1 MTDNQVQPLFSRT
14 TMWLL
19 VLLLALLWFA
29 QLDLRHLVPSDEGR
43 YAEMAREMLRTGDWI
58 TPRYNGYKYFEK
70 PPLQTW
76 FNAIT
81 FALFGLGDWQ
91 ARLYTALTGFFG
103 ILVVGFT
110 GRRVFGAGS
119 GPNAGLFAALALAA
133 APYWNLLGHFNT
145 LDMGLSFMMAL
156 TLCSLLLAQRPNIA
170 AAEVRNWMWLCWAS
184 MALAVLSKG
193 LIGIVLP
200 GATLVLYSLIARDWA
215 LWKRLYLVSGLLIF
229 LVIAAPWFVLV
240 DSRNPEFFD
249 FFFINEHFRR
259 FLTPSHHRTG
269 PLLYFVP
276 VLLVGFLPWLSVAL
290 QSFVRGVREPR
301 PANRFS
307 PGLMLLVWSG
317 FIFFFFSISESKLIS
332 YTLPIAPALAL
343 LIGAYLPRLT
353 VMQVRRHL
361 LAYAALLPLA
371 AAGVAYAIY
380 VLRPGDDHT
389 PYPFYAAYG
398 VFALTALALLLVG
411 TLIALWVNRQGTNPG
426 KPHAAGHAI
435 FVFGAAWIVATS
447 VAGNGHEVFGLHSS
461 GALLVPDVKAEMKRL
476 PADTPF
482 YMVDVLDH
490 TMPFYL
496 RHTMIAVQ
504 NPDELDFG
512 VHQEPQK
519 WIPTLAQWKQ
529 VWLQDRDALAL
540 MPPALYDKLQAQHLP
555 MQVIAR
561 DERRVI
567 VAKPQA
573 QGQP

>member
-1 MTDNQVQPLFSRT
+1 MSDNQVQPLFSRAT
-14 TMWLL
+14 VWLL

-103 ILVVGFT
+103 ILLVGYT
-110 GRRVFGAGS
+110 GRRVF

-133 APYWNLLGHFNT
+133 TPYWNLLGHFNT
-145 LDMGLSFMMAL
+145 LDTGLSFMMAL
-156 TLCSLLLAQRPNIA
+156 TLCSLLLAQRPNLA
-170 AAEVRNWMWLCWAS
+170 AAEVRNWMWLCWGS

-200 GATLVLYSLIARDWA
+200 GAVLVLYSPIARDWA
-215 LWKRLYLVSGLLIF
+215 LWKRLHIVSGLLIF

-240 DSRNPEFFD
+240 DSRNPEFFN

-269 PLLYFVP
+269 PLYYFVP
-276 VLLVGFLPWLSVAL
+276 VLLIGFLPWLSVAW
-290 QSFVRGVREPR
+290 QSMSRAVREPR
-301 PANRFS
+301 LANRFA
-307 PGLMLLVWSG
+307 PGIMLLVWSG
-317 FIFFFFSISESKLIS
+317 FIFIFFSISESKLIS
-332 YTLPIAPALAL
+332 YTLPVAPALAL
-343 LIGAYLPRLT
+343 LIGAYLSRLT
-353 VMQVRRHL
+353 VAQVRRHL
-361 LAYAALLPLA
+361 LAYAILLPGA
-371 AAGVAYAIY
+371 AAGLAYTIY
-380 VLRPGDDHT
+380 GLRPGDDHT
-389 PYPFYAAYG
+389 PYAYYAAYG
-398 VFALTALALLLVG
+398 VFALSALALMLVG
-411 TLIALWVNRQGTNPG
+411 TLVALWVNRRA

-435 FVFGAAWIVATS
+435 LVFGAAWILGTT

-461 GALLVPDVKAEMKRL
+461 GVLLVPEVKAEMNRL

-496 RHTMIAVQ
+496 QHTMIAVQ

-519 WIPTLAQWKQ
+519 WVPTLVLWKQ
-529 VWLQDRDALAL
+529 RWLQDRYALAL
-540 MPPALYDKLQAQHLP
+540 MPPSLYDKLNAQHLP

-567 VAKPQA
+567 VAKPQ
-573 QGQP
+573 P